1 MNRNQLKANGIEN
14 EKEIVLYDS
23 SDIQQIF
30 KCGRKQLYEIL
41 NTRGF
46 PSIKI
51 GAKFYVEKKA
61 LEKWIAQNQGR
72 TVITERY

>member
-1 MNRNQLKANGIEN
+1 MESSKITDCSE
-14 EKEIVLYDS
+14 EIIMYNS
-23 SDIQQIF
+23 KDIQRIF

-46 PSIKI
+46 PTIRI

-61 LEKWIAQNQGR
+61 LEKWIAQNQGKK
-72 TVITERY
+72 VITERY

>member
-1 MNRNQLKANGIEN
+1 MVLAVLDQNNLEN
-14 EKEIVLYDS
+14 SDLTLYNS
-23 SDIQQIF
+23 KDIQHIF

-46 PSIKI
+46 PTIRI

-61 LEKWIAQNQGR
+61 LEKWIAQNQGKR
-72 TVITERY
+72 VITEKY